1 MSVDPEPVTKAKMD
15 EILDDSSAQQQE
27 QEAHIPGLR
36 RQRQPN
42 RRFYNE
48 QFVSPVDGEGLTKTA
63 DSPVTATIGSLLSL
77 PPKTNEVSAFKRRA
91 TAMFQQ
97 QKIAPPIKKMAP
109 PAAMSKKPTFAATET
124 IPTTPLSSQWLVSRL
139 TFTFIISISSMFFCR
154 R

>member
-27 QEAHIPGLR
+27 QETHIPGLR

-48 QFVSPVDGEGLTKTA
+48 QFVNPVDGEGLTKPA
-63 DSPVTATIGSLLSL
+63 DSPATATIGSLLSL
-77 PPKTNEVSAFKRRA
+77 PPKTNEVPTFKRRA

-109 PAAMSKKPTFAATET
+109 PAALTLSSLSKKPTLAATDT

-139 TFTFIISISSMFFCR
+139 HSS
-154 R
+154 